1 MPTQRPTL
9 PILLTAAALAFGA
22 SGCGTDDAVERD
34 AKDAKQ
40 EVEKSGADEKAKE
53 AGKDAG
59 DAVEKG
65 AEDVDG
71 N

>member
-9 PILLTAAALAFGA
+9 PVLLAALALAFGA
-22 SGCGTDDAVERD
+22 SGCGTDDAAERD
-34 AKDAKQ
+34 AQDAKE
-40 EVEKSGADEKAKE
+40 EVEQSDVGKEAEE